1 MNYFE
6 RQEYLKN
13 LTQSSSGV
21 LAPKEP
27 LSFDPEETLTVTDI
41 QSDYK
46 YSQPIRDYMIERKG
60 EDYRR
65 KSDEQVVDDF
75 VKHMRYFNANT
86 VSTAG

>member
-6 RQEYLKN
+6 RQEYIKN
-13 LTQSSSGV
+13 LTKGSSGV
-21 LAPKEP
+21 FEPTEP

-65 KSDEQVVDDF
+65 KSD
-75 VKHMRYFNANT
+75 
-86 VSTAG
+86 